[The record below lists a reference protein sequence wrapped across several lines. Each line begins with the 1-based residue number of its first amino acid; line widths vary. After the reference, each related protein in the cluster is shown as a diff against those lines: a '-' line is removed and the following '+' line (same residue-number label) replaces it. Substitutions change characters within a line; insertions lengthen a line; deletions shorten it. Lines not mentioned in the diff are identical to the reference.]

1 MPALDEVEGIGP
13 EHAIEFLIDG
23 GVDLFLKVLLEQ
35 FREEVDHGLEE
46 VLILEDVLGLAVA
59 QQDPHVDVTDLLALL
74 LQLMRLEDHQS
85 LHLHLF

>member
-35 FREEVDHGLEE
+35 F
-46 VLILEDVLGLAVA
+46 
-59 QQDPHVDVTDLLALL
+59 
-74 LQLMRLEDHQS
+74 
-85 LHLHLF
+85 